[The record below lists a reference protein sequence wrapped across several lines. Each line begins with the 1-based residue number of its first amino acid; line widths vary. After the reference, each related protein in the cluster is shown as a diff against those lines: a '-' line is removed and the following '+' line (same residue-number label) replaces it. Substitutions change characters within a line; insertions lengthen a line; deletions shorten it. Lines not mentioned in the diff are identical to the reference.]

1 MKNVI
6 YKTHNILTRVRT
18 HIKLTAIYYLI
29 LAEDVCE
36 AKKKSDK
43 LTHISEKSH
52 FCVSNLHKISTLHKI
67 YELRTNLKQSE
78 ARLLK
83 EISKKIALFWLV
95 ET

>member
-6 YKTHNILTRVRT
+6 YKTHNILT
-18 HIKLTAIYYLI
+18 HIKLTAIYYSI

-52 FCVSNLHKISTLHKI
+52 FCVSNLHKISTFHKI
-67 YELRTNLKQSE
+67 YMNYVCTYIHTNLKQSE

-83 EISKKIALFWLV
+83 EIRKKMHFFGK
-95 ET
+95 